1 MILHYKKEADVLV
14 QRLLTPCP
22 RVNQPTTIGLSYR
35 DEWEIDRSSLQFQK
49 KLGQGN
55 FGEVWAGIWNGTTVV
70 AIKTLKP
77 GNIYMCIYVYT
88 YVVHTYIHEKY
99 GQEFGMVQLL

>member
-1 MILHYKKEADVLV
+1 MILHYKNEADGLA
-14 QRLLTPCP
+14 QQLLTPCP
-22 RVNQPTTIGLSYR
+22 RVTQPTTIGLSYR

-55 FGEVWAGIWNGTTVV
+55 LGEVWAGIWNGTTVV

-77 GNIYMCIYVYT
+77 GNI
-88 YVVHTYIHEKY
+88 
-99 GQEFGMVQLL
+99 

>member
-1 MILHYKKEADVLV
+1 MVNHYKNGSDGLA

-77 GNIYMCIYVYT
+77 GNIYIYVY
-88 YVVHTYIHEKY
+88 VCIYII
-99 GQEFGMVQLL
+99 M